1 MVAARTNTFEGKVVR
16 VVGNKLV
23 TTSPDASEHTHTVA
37 ADAMVTALGK
47 AAKTEDLKAGM
58 HIRVTTKAS
67 DKDLVTHIDA
77 VASNEQRSRTHVG
90 KVVRATDDTL
100 VTTNQAGKEFT
111 RTLSADAKVTS
122 EGKARNASDL
132 KPGMAVRI
140 TSKPGDKSVAIGV
153 DFTPVN

>member
-1 MVAARTNTFEGKVVR
+1 MLAARTNTFEGKVVR
-16 VVGNKLV
+16 VAGNKLV

-37 ADAMVTALGK
+37 ADAKVTALGK

-58 HIRVTTKAS
+58 HVRVTTKAS

-77 VASNEQRSRTHVG
+77 VGPDEERPRTHVG
-90 KVVRATDDTL
+90 KVVRATNDTL
-100 VTTNQAGKEFT
+100 VTSNQAGKEFT

-122 EGKARNASDL
+122 EGKARKASDL

-140 TSKPGDKSVAIGV
+140 TSKPGDKTVAIGV